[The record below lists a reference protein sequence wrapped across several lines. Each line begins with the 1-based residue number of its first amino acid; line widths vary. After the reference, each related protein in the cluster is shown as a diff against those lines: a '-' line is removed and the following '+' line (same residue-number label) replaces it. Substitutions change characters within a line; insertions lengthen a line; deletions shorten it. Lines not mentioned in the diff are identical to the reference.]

1 MKGLVLKSTGKWYE
15 VKAEDGLVYQCQIR
29 GKFRLKGS
37 TTTNPVAAGDH
48 VEFTLEN
55 ETNGNIN
62 AIDER
67 RNYIIRKSVNLS
79 KEAQIVASNIDM
91 AFLVVTTNRPQTTPG
106 FIDRFLITAEA
117 YGVETVLVFNKIDQ
131 YAEMGEW
138 ENGEMGERDHRQAH
152 GPENEKMRK
161 WENEA
166 LRQAQGPDDE
176 EEEDFEEKYAGLERV
191 EELIEIY
198 NGIGYVCLK
207 TSVFTEEG
215 MEELKAMMSGK
226 VCLLSGHSGTGKSSI
241 VNYFI
246 PEGDIRIGDIS
257 ESSNKGQH
265 TTTFAEMHELPFG
278 GYIVDTPGI
287 KGFGLV
293 DIPKDELHHYFKEFF
308 AALPNC
314 KFNNCKH
321 INEPGCAVIKGAEEG
336 TIAASRYN
344 SYLSMFEDEDER
356 SQYR

>member
-15 VKAEDGLVYQCQIR
+15 VKGEDGLVYQCQIR

-131 YAEMGEW
+131 YDSPMEAPK
-138 ENGEMGERDHRQAH
+138 ERI
-152 GPENEKMRK
+152 M
-161 WENEA
+161 
-166 LRQAQGPDDE
+166 L
-176 EEEDFEEKYAGLERV
+176 
-191 EELIEIY
+191 EELIDTY
-198 NGIGYVCLK
+198 SGIGYVCLK

-215 MEELKAMMSGK
+215 MEELRAMMTGK

-241 VNYFI
+241 VNFFI
-246 PEGDIRIGDIS
+246 PDGDIRIGDIS

-321 INEPGCAVIKGAEEG
+321 INEPGCAVIKGVEEG

-356 SQYR
+356 SHYR

>member
-15 VKAEDGLVYQCQIR
+15 VKGEDGLVYQCQIR

-55 ETNGNIN
+55 ETNGNID

-131 YAEMGEW
+131 YS
-138 ENGEMGERDHRQAH
+138 ENGEMG
-152 GPENEKMRK
+152 K
-161 WENEA
+161 WENGETENVVD
-166 LRQAQGPDDE
+166 LDDE
-176 EEEDFEEKYAGLERV
+176 DFDEEKYAGLERV

-198 NGIGYVCLK
+198 SSIGYVCLK

-215 MEELKAMMSGK
+215 MEELKAMITGR

-241 VNYFI
+241 VNFFI

-321 INEPGCAVIKGAEEG
+321 INEPGCAVIKGVEEG

-356 SQYR
+356 SHYR

>member
-15 VKAEDGLVYQCQIR
+15 VKGEDGLVYQCQIR

-131 YAEMGEW
+131 YDSPMEAPK
-138 ENGEMGERDHRQAH
+138 ERI
-152 GPENEKMRK
+152 M
-161 WENEA
+161 
-166 LRQAQGPDDE
+166 L
-176 EEEDFEEKYAGLERV
+176 
-191 EELIEIY
+191 EELIDTY
-198 NGIGYVCLK
+198 SGIGYVCLK

-321 INEPGCAVIKGAEEG
+321 INEPGCAVIKGVEEG

-356 SQYR
+356 SHYR

>member
-1 MKGLVLKSTGKWYE
+1 MKGLVLKSTGKWYD
-15 VKAEDGLVYQCQIR
+15 VKGEDGLFYQCQIR
-29 GKFRLKGS
+29 GKLRLKGS

-55 ETNGNIN
+55 ETNGNIVS
-62 AIDER
+62 IDER

-79 KEAQIVASNIDM
+79 KEAQIVASNIDV

-117 YGVETVLVFNKIDQ
+117 YGVETVLVFNKMDQ
-131 YAEMGEW
+131 YGSTLEATK
-138 ENGEMGERDHRQAH
+138 ERI
-152 GPENEKMRK
+152 M
-161 WENEA
+161 
-166 LRQAQGPDDE
+166 
-176 EEEDFEEKYAGLERV
+176 LEQ
-191 EELIEIY
+191 LIEIY
-198 NGIGYVCLK
+198 SGIGYACLK

-215 MEELKAMMSGK
+215 MEELKGMMKDK

-265 TTTFAEMHELPFG
+265 TTTFAEMHALPFG

-293 DIPKDELHHYFKEFF
+293 DIPKTELHHYFKEFF

-321 INEPGCAVIKGAEEG
+321 INEPGCAVIKGVEEG

-356 SQYR
+356 SHYR